1 MACFRVAT
9 VTPRIP
15 WYVWTS
21 LAAVSCILIGAYWDI
36 SWHMTI
42 GRDSFWTPAHL
53 AIQLGGIISGVAGS
67 YLIISTTIRKGVGI
81 SVWGFRGPLGA
92 FLGVW
97 GSATMVVSAPFDNWW
112 HAAYG
117 LDVKILSP
125 PHVVLTTGILGVAAG
140 ALLLVLSTMNRASG
154 AARERL
160 RWLLLVVGGEIL
172 VLTMTSILE
181 HTFRANLH
189 RADSYRA
196 IAIVAPLVLLALS
209 RASESRWAAMT
220 IAGTYTAFM
229 VVAIW
234 VMPLFPAEAKLGP
247 VYQPIS
253 HFIPLEFPP
262 LIVVPAFVIDLVRAR
277 VTAWRRP
284 LQAFVLGGV
293 FVVVLVAVQWPF
305 AEFLQSTAA
314 RNWIFGTHY
323 FAYFIQPDWYMTRY
337 EFVPDTAFAS
347 GMIPALIAAVV
358 TSWLGLVVGD
368 AMRRVRR

>member
-1 MACFRVAT
+1 M
-9 VTPRIP
+9 TPRIP

-21 LAAVSCILIGAYWDI
+21 IAAVSCILIGAYWDI

-42 GRDSFWTPAHL
+42 GRDTFWTPAHL

-97 GSATMVVSAPFDNWW
+97 GSTTMVVSAPFDNWW

-125 PHVVLTTGILGVAAG
+125 PHVVLTIGILGVAAG
-140 ALLLVLSTMNRASG
+140 GLLLVLSTMNRASG
-154 AARERL
+154 AQRERL
-160 RWLLLVVGGEIL
+160 RWLLLLVGGEIL

-196 IAIVAPLVLLALS
+196 MAIVAPAVLLSIARTS
-209 RASESRWAAMT
+209 GTRWAATT

-229 VVAIW
+229 IAAVW

-262 LIVVPAFVIDLVRAR
+262 LILAPAFVIDLLRAR
-277 VTAWRRP
+277 TVGWRRS
-284 LQAFVLGGV
+284 LQALVYGGV
-293 FVVVLVAVQWPF
+293 FVVVLLAVEWPF
-305 AEFLQSTAA
+305 SAFLQSPAA
-314 RNWIFGTHY
+314 RNPVFGAHY
-323 FAYFIQPDWYMTRY
+323 FAYFIQPGWYMTRY
-337 EFVPDTAFAS
+337 EFIPDDAFAT
-347 GMIPALIAAVV
+347 GMVEAVIAATV
-358 TSWLGLVVGD
+358 TSWLGLAVGD

>member
-1 MACFRVAT
+1 MR
-9 VTPRIP
+9 PRIP
-15 WYVWTS
+15 WFVWTS
-21 LAAVSCILIGAYWDI
+21 VAAVSCILIGAYWDI

-42 GRDSFWTPAHL
+42 GRDTFWTPAHL

-67 YLIISTTIRKGVGI
+67 YLIISSTIRKRVGI

-125 PHVVLTTGILGVAAG
+125 PHVVLTIGILGVAAG

-154 AARERL
+154 VERERL
-160 RWLLLVVGGEIL
+160 RWLLLLVGGEIL

-181 HTFRANLH
+181 HTFRSNLH

-196 IAIVAPLVLLALS
+196 IALVVPVVILSLARS
-209 RASESRWAAMT
+209 SESRWAATT

-229 VVAIW
+229 IVAVW

-262 LIVVPAFVIDLVRAR
+262 LVLVPAFAIDLVRPR
-277 VTAWRRP
+277 VAAWRRP
-284 LQAFVLGGV
+284 LQALCFGALFVA
-293 FVVVLVAVQWPF
+293 VLVAVEWPF
-305 AEFLQSTAA
+305 AVFLQAPASRT
-314 RNWIFGTHY
+314 WIFGTHY
-323 FAYFIQPDWYMTRY
+323 FAYFIQPSWYLTRY
-337 EFVPDTAFAS
+337 AFVPES
-347 GMIPALIAAVV
+347 ALAVGLVQAIAAAAV
-358 TSWLGLVVGD
+358 TSWIGLVAGD
-368 AMRRVRR
+368 AMKRVRR